1 MSCLK
6 PANYSEKWLQ
16 MLKILKKIVSFGPIW
31 FLKRIRLALL
41 SPATKVGNRVKLFF
55 YYLVHPIAFILNIC
69 SVYLSINFRKDK
81 TLNVVY
87 DLNFSAISFDFSYFL
102 AGAEAFANM
111 HNKTEI
117 YLWIIR
123 PNREN
128 SFLSRIENSEY
139 QSVVNNDSQDWRI
152 TNMIVP
158 IANISPSVVNY
169 SVVKCGTDIKKLVS
183 NNLIFPEGY
192 SSFHKPFPS
201 FNYLFNILAKYDFR
215 GFKSSDQAKIY
226 VKKWLESM
234 NLDTKIISITIR
246 DYGFDKSRNS
256 DFQSWVDFSDYLERQ
271 GFTVIFIPDMENCW
285 DFKYK
290 DTKRNYFSEICWNLE
305 LRNAF
310 YEICDL
316 NYFYSS
322 GLASIATLNKNTKAI
337 SMTPL
342 IEDSIEST
350 AEIIKSYNPDSSD
363 NPYRFHQDYQWTL
376 LKLTHTK
383 I

>member
-128 SFLSRIENSEY
+128 SFLSRIENSNIN
-139 QSVVNNDSQDWRI
+139 QS
-152 TNMIVP
+152 
-158 IANISPSVVNY
+158 
-169 SVVKCGTDIKKLVS
+169 
-183 NNLIFPEGY
+183 
-192 SSFHKPFPS
+192 
-201 FNYLFNILAKYDFR
+201 
-215 GFKSSDQAKIY
+215 
-226 VKKWLESM
+226 
-234 NLDTKIISITIR
+234 
-246 DYGFDKSRNS
+246 
-256 DFQSWVDFSDYLERQ
+256 
-271 GFTVIFIPDMENCW
+271 
-285 DFKYK
+285 
-290 DTKRNYFSEICWNLE
+290 
-305 LRNAF
+305 
-310 YEICDL
+310 
-316 NYFYSS
+316 
-322 GLASIATLNKNTKAI
+322 
-337 SMTPL
+337 
-342 IEDSIEST
+342 
-350 AEIIKSYNPDSSD
+350 
-363 NPYRFHQDYQWTL
+363 
-376 LKLTHTK
+376 
-383 I
+383 